1 MKDTTTTYACMF
13 LPFLNCVNMG
23 QTWKVSRLHKSG
35 LIIPHLKVNEAQM
48 CVTMND
54 CPNVVALRMSGK
66 LLEQVISSERSNEGE
81 RDPFIHQEESVSSTS
96 RNSKIYPF
104 AYSP

>member
-1 MKDTTTTYACMF
+1 
-13 LPFLNCVNMG
+13 
-23 QTWKVSRLHKSG
+23 
-35 LIIPHLKVNEAQM
+35 M

-81 RDPFIHQEESVSSTS
+81 RDPFIHQEEDVSSTS
-96 RNSKIYPF
+96 RKYPF
-104 AYSP
+104 ANVQSF

>member
-1 MKDTTTTYACMF
+1 MGAFLSNSTYKDPIDLVDPINIYV
-13 LPFLNCVNMG
+13 L
-23 QTWKVSRLHKSG
+23 
-35 LIIPHLKVNEAQM
+35 LIYYTCSINTRTCIKVNEAQM

-81 RDPFIHQEESVSSTS
+81 RDPFIHQEGVSSTM
-96 RNSKIYPF
+96 
-104 AYSP
+104 

>member
-1 MKDTTTTYACMF
+1 
-13 LPFLNCVNMG
+13 
-23 QTWKVSRLHKSG
+23 
-35 LIIPHLKVNEAQM
+35 M

-81 RDPFIHQEESVSSTS
+81 RDPFIHQEED
-96 RNSKIYPF
+96 
-104 AYSP
+104 

>member
-1 MKDTTTTYACMF
+1 
-13 LPFLNCVNMG
+13 
-23 QTWKVSRLHKSG
+23 
-35 LIIPHLKVNEAQM
+35 M

-81 RDPFIHQEESVSSTS
+81 RDPFIHQEEEGVSSTMT
-96 RNSKIYPF
+96 KDIHL
-104 AYSP
+104 

>member
-1 MKDTTTTYACMF
+1 
-13 LPFLNCVNMG
+13 
-23 QTWKVSRLHKSG
+23 
-35 LIIPHLKVNEAQM
+35 M

-81 RDPFIHQEESVSSTS
+81 RDPFIHQEEGVSSTMTKVEIAK
-96 RNSKIYPF
+96 NLQM
-104 AYSP
+104 

>member
-1 MKDTTTTYACMF
+1 
-13 LPFLNCVNMG
+13 
-23 QTWKVSRLHKSG
+23 
-35 LIIPHLKVNEAQM
+35 M

-81 RDPFIHQEESVSSTS
+81 RDPFSHQEERIQGKVM
-96 RNSKIYPF
+96 YPKYYKHLREATQKSHF
-104 AYSP
+104 GRWRMGWFLAD

>member
-1 MKDTTTTYACMF
+1 
-13 LPFLNCVNMG
+13 
-23 QTWKVSRLHKSG
+23 
-35 LIIPHLKVNEAQM
+35 M

-81 RDPFIHQEESVSSTS
+81 RDPFIHQEEDVSSTS
-96 RNSKIYPF
+96 RNSKRYPF
-104 AYSP
+104 ANVQSF

>member
-1 MKDTTTTYACMF
+1 
-13 LPFLNCVNMG
+13 
-23 QTWKVSRLHKSG
+23 
-35 LIIPHLKVNEAQM
+35 M

-81 RDPFIHQEESVSSTS
+81 RDPFIHQEEVVSSTMTKVEIAKNIHLHVHVKS
-96 RNSKIYPF
+96 F
-104 AYSP
+104 

>member
-1 MKDTTTTYACMF
+1 
-13 LPFLNCVNMG
+13 
-23 QTWKVSRLHKSG
+23 
-35 LIIPHLKVNEAQM
+35 M

-81 RDPFIHQEESVSSTS
+81 RDPFIHQEGGWSWSATGRERTATASGSGCNYNTLDYYFSC
-96 RNSKIYPF
+96 RK
-104 AYSP
+104 

>member
-1 MKDTTTTYACMF
+1 
-13 LPFLNCVNMG
+13 
-23 QTWKVSRLHKSG
+23 
-35 LIIPHLKVNEAQM
+35 M

-81 RDPFIHQEESVSSTS
+81 RDPFIHQEEGVSSTS

-104 AYSP
+104 ASVKSF

>member
-1 MKDTTTTYACMF
+1 
-13 LPFLNCVNMG
+13 
-23 QTWKVSRLHKSG
+23 
-35 LIIPHLKVNEAQM
+35 M

-81 RDPFIHQEESVSSTS
+81 RDPFIHQEERIQGKLCIPSTINIDSILDVLCRQLIKLFQVVSTS
-96 RNSKIYPF
+96 EFHEY
-104 AYSP
+104 